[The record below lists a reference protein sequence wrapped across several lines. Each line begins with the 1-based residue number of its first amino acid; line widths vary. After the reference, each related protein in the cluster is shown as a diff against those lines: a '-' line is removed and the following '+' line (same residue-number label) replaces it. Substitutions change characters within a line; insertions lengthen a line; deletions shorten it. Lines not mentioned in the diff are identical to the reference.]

1 MTRRDDTP
9 SVRTHFTCRRHLLV
23 GIAAFVATW
32 ILFPRR
38 ALGRQSGE
46 PCPVTPPQTEGP
58 YYPPKAQL
66 DAQRD
71 KDGDLTRLEGQAGR
85 AMGVVLYVLGQVRD
99 ADCRPVPNATVEIWQ
114 ASENGRYRHPRDRD
128 NPAPLDPNFQ
138 YWGHS
143 VTDQD
148 GRYLLKTIKPG
159 AYQAGPGWIR
169 PPHIHFKVTHPE
181 FRDFITQMYFSGD
194 PHQGED
200 YILNKVPS
208 GQRDRVIVMM
218 EKPDKD
224 FDPDARICRFDLTLS
239 R

>member
-1 MTRRDDTP
+1 MMVGDDTRCVLTR
-9 SVRTHFTCRRHLLV
+9 STHRRQVLV
-23 GIAAFVATW
+23 GLVAFVATW

-38 ALGRQSGE
+38 ALGQAGE
-46 PCPVTPPQTEGP
+46 PCSATPPQTEGP
-58 YYPPKAQL
+58 YYPPKTQL

-85 AMGVVLYVLGQVRD
+85 AAGVVLYVLGRVRD
-99 ADCRPVPNATVEIWQ
+99 ADCRPIPDATVEIWQ

-138 YWGHS
+138 YWGRS

-148 GRYLLKTIKPG
+148 GRYVLKTIKPG
-159 AYQAGPGWIR
+159 SYQAGPGWIR
-169 PPHIHFKVTHPE
+169 PPHIHFKVSHPG
-181 FRDFITQMYFSGD
+181 FRDFITQMYFVGD
-194 PHQGED
+194 PHQTDD

-208 GQRDRVIVMM
+208 AQRDRVIVTM

-224 FDPDARICRFDLTLS
+224 FEPDARVCRFDLTLS